1 MAGRYSIN
9 IVQCMNEPRTPS
21 SWRVCGKPSP
31 VPGARSRAGTG
42 GDLGGWVGV
51 THPSSVT
58 RSWGPP
64 CGGWGPTV
72 EGDLEELLVFE
83 NFLEEHHGKLV
94 VVGGRHSY
102 TVALHS
108 RVSCGEDSE
117 RSALAGRTELLL
129 SPQPSAAQHLCGGT
143 GGSVYLLGGSR
154 PPGTAIP
161 GPRSLSSGLTLN
173 VVQAEL
179 ARLETW
185 NKSSGK
191 VVTELVPVGARDVMG
206 ERGDTQA

>member
-1 MAGRYSIN
+1 MSLGPLPHGESAESPPPSLGLGAELALEGTSGAGS
-9 IVQCMNEPRTPS
+9 
-21 SWRVCGKPSP
+21 
-31 VPGARSRAGTG
+31 
-42 GDLGGWVGV
+42 GV

-64 CGGWGPTV
+64 CGGWGPTI

-94 VVGGRHSY
+94 VVGGRHSH

-154 PPGTAIP
+154 PREPQSQGPGHSAQGSPLMLSRLNWP
-161 GPRSLSSGLTLN
+161 GWKLGT
-173 VVQAEL
+173 
-179 ARLETW
+179 
-185 NKSSGK
+185 K
-191 VVTELVPVGARDVMG
+191 VLVK
-206 ERGDTQA
+206 